1 VGTVRN
7 ILFIMCDQLRWDY
20 LSCYG
25 HPTLQTPHIDK
36 LAAKGIRF
44 DRAYVQSPVCGPSRA
59 SYYTG
64 RTVFSHGSTWNGVPL
79 PIGEMTMGD
88 YLRPHGYRTAVVG
101 KTHMVPDRDGMARF
115 GLNPGTE
122 IGVIVS
128 EPGFE
133 PYERDD
139 GLHPNEL
146 LRLKKYDL
154 RYNDWLR
161 AQGYQ
166 SENPW
171 NDFANSAEGPNGE
184 LLSAWNLR
192 YSNLP
197 ARVKEEHSETAY
209 MTDRAMTFIRESGE
223 TPWLLHLSFIK
234 PHWPYIA
241 PAPYHALYGPNQF
254 IPVHRSERERQNANP
269 VYAAFMQHDVA
280 QAFSRDEVRS
290 CVLAG
295 YMGLVKQIDDHMGRL
310 FAFLEETGRARDTMI
325 VFTSD
330 HGDYL
335 GDHWMGEKE
344 LFHEQSARVPMI
356 IYDPSPEADATRGTV
371 STRFIEALDMLP
383 TFLDVIDPAWPRS
396 RQLARRGVQRN
407 RLRLLPGA
415 ADPRCRRLRG
425 ARLYDPHR
433 PLEVRLLQAL
443 PAAAVRPRRG
453 PGRVRRS
460 RYVAGPRRRPRR
472 NEGTAVRAPPGA
484 AQPCCDVGCRGASA
498 ALRRN
503 QDRDHHRAVVGAA
516 LAAASPSP
524 QGPQGGEERVVLLAR
539 PCLK

>member
-1 VGTVRN
+1 VSAVRN

-25 HPTLQTPHIDK
+25 HPTLETPHIDR
-36 LAAKGIRF
+36 LAKKGIRF

-59 SYYTG
+59 STYTG

-79 PIGEMTMGD
+79 PIGELTIGD

-146 LRLKKYDL
+146 LRAKKYQP

-161 AQGYQ
+161 AQGYPGD
-166 SENPW
+166 NPW
-171 NDFANSAEGPNGE
+171 NDYANAAEGPNGE
-184 LLSAWNLR
+184 ILSAWNLR

-209 MTDRAMTFIRESGE
+209 MTSRGMEFIRESGD

-241 PAPYHALYGPNQF
+241 PAPYHALYGPNHF
-254 IPVHRSERERQNANP
+254 LPPHRSACERENPHP

-280 QAFSRDEVRS
+280 QAFSRDEVRA

-295 YMGLVKQIDDHMGRL
+295 YMGLIKQIDDHMGRL
-310 FAFLEETGRARDTMI
+310 FAFLEETGRSRDTMI

-344 LFHEQSARVPMI
+344 LFHEQSARVPLI
-356 IYDPSPEADATRGTV
+356 IYDPSPEAEATRGSVCTKFV
-371 STRFIEALDMLP
+371 EAIDLLP
-383 TFLDVIDPAWPRS
+383 TFLDSVGAPIPSHRLEGRSILPLLHGGDIPEWRDAVFSEIDYAFYQA
-396 RQLARRGVQRN
+396 RQILDVGASDARGYMIRTDRWKYIHFKNYPPQLFDLAQDPDEFIDLGSSPDHVSVRAEMKERLFERLLDRRN
-407 RLRLLPGA
+407 RVTLSDA
-415 ADPRCRRLRG
+415 
-425 ARLYDPHR
+425 
-433 PLEVRLLQAL
+433 EVLK
-443 PAAAVRPRRG
+443 
-453 PGRVRRS
+453 RRS
-460 RYVAGPRRRPRR
+460 G
-472 NEGTAVRAPPGA
+472 E
-484 AQPCCDVGCRGASA
+484 ASSGIVIG
-498 ALRRN
+498 RW
-503 QDRDHHRAVVGAA
+503 
-516 LAAASPSP
+516 
-524 QGPQGGEERVVLLAR
+524 
-539 PCLK
+539 